1 MPPKRRRRR
10 RKQRPQAGEGN
21 NAVIAEIPKAAWSI
35 TKGIEK
41 LAKKNAK
48 KAHLKGMAEIKRG
61 KETKTLCG
69 GIVQPHVSIKRK
81 QGL

>member
-10 RKQRPQAGEGN
+10 RQHPQEGEGI
-21 NAVIAEIPKAAWSI
+21 NAVIAGIPKAAWSI

-48 KAHLKGMAEIKRG
+48 KAHAKRMEEIRKG
-61 KETKTLCG
+61 
-69 GIVQPHVSIKRK
+69 KRK
-81 QGL
+81 RYAGESCNVM